1 MTLPPSRSGEEQV
14 KAKAQR
20 LSEWENMTDK
30 QKTAVSE
37 LEKLKKALTM
47 QVGRIGRGVVH
58 LGINR
63 VSCPPPYHV
72 APFLGEDAEKQFCQV
87 VSVTIIEV

>member
-1 MTLPPSRSGEEQV
+1 VR
-14 KAKAQR
+14 AKAQR

-47 QVGRIGRGVVH
+47 QVSRYDDSNSNSNSTPQATPTAAAERVVVM
-58 LGINR
+58 R
-63 VSCPPPYHV
+63 
-72 APFLGEDAEKQFCQV
+72 
-87 VSVTIIEV
+87 

>member
-1 MTLPPSRSGEEQV
+1 MVDASAVVRWQEKKKKKKSRFLFRVLSPGQV
-14 KAKAQR
+14 RAKAER

-47 QVGRIGRGVVH
+47 QVHAR
-58 LGINR
+58 
-63 VSCPPPYHV
+63 S
-72 APFLGEDAEKQFCQV
+72 FE
-87 VSVTIIEV
+87 S